1 MGQINSTLSN
11 KEAATLIRK
20 MLESYKE
27 PRGNGKSLG
36 ALMNIIALRK
46 AVEVLESNNDNPLPE
61 SCNDLNNQLSIIA
74 ENHSLTGL
82 TDEQFEALKDAW
94 TYGYCAAMDYAESCI
109 DKLIKKEG
117 RYE

>member
-61 SCNDLNNQLSIIA
+61 SCNDLDNRLIDIA
-74 ENHSLTGL
+74 ANHGL
-82 TDEQFEALKDAW
+82 TELTDGQFEALKQIWND
-94 TYGYCAAMDYAESCI
+94 GYCSGISYAKSCI
-109 DKLIKKEG
+109 DKLVKKE
-117 RYE
+117 E

>member
-46 AVEVLESNNDNPLPE
+46 AVNVLESSNDCPLPE
-61 SCNDLNNQLSIIA
+61 SCSDLDNRLSVIA
-74 ENHSLTGL
+74 ANHGLTGL

-94 TYGYCAAMDYAESCI
+94 TYGYCAAMDYAKSCI
-109 DKLIKKEG
+109 DKLVKKE
-117 RYE
+117 E

>member
-1 MGQINSTLSN
+1 MGQINNTLSN

-27 PRGNGKSLG
+27 PRGNGKSVG
-36 ALMNIIALRK
+36 SLMNIIALSK
-46 AVEVLESNNDNPLPE
+46 AVEVLESSNDNPLPE
-61 SCNDLNNQLSIIA
+61 SCNDLNNHLSIIA
-74 ENHSLTGL
+74 ANHGLTEL

-94 TYGYCAAMDYAESCI
+94 NYGYCDAMDYAKSCI

-117 RYE
+117 

>member
-1 MGQINSTLSN
+1 MGQVNNTLSN
-11 KEAATLIRK
+11 KEAAVLIRK

-27 PRGNGKSLG
+27 PRGNGKSLDS
-36 ALMNIIALRK
+36 LMNIIALHK
-46 AVEVLESNNDNPLPE
+46 AVNVLESSNDCPLPE

-74 ENHSLTGL
+74 ANHGLTGL

-94 TYGYCAAMDYAESCI
+94 NYGYCDAMDYTKSCI

-117 RYE
+117 